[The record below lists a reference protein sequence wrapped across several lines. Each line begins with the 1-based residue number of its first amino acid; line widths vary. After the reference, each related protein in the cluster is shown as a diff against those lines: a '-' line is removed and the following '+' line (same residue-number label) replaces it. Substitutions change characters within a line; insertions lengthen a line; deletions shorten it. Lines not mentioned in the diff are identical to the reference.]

1 MWRVILWHSHWRIF
15 YRQGWRFE
23 VNSPTVQST
32 VLQTLHTGSQ
42 RSVISFWWI
51 DAVEEHFYV
60 CWLEMKYSQCMQSEW
75 RNILTISR
83 YLSVN
88 TNNSQTIHNT
98 IKLHSKHYLTFSLAR
113 SQTSWLRLLDTLH
126 TPRLELV
133 QLFVS
138 TKICLMYIYGL
149 CIEIVSLKGLLQTL
163 LQIKSLIHF
172 ISWDDCGENWQ
183 EMWIPPKVQW
193 RHSHLASLL

>member
-1 MWRVILWHSHWRIF
+1 MKSRGKLVQVDEMEDREYLYLHRLNLGHWSLAKLIR
-15 YRQGWRFE
+15 RLLHVEGNPMTQSLEDLLSPRLE
-23 VNSPTVQST
+23 VWSKLTVHGT

-98 IKLHSKHYLTFSLAR
+98 IELHSKHYI
-113 SQTSWLRLLDTLH
+113 LL
-126 TPRLELV
+126 P
-133 QLFVS
+133 
-138 TKICLMYIYGL
+138 
-149 CIEIVSLKGLLQTL
+149 
-163 LQIKSLIHF
+163 
-172 ISWDDCGENWQ
+172 
-183 EMWIPPKVQW
+183 
-193 RHSHLASLL
+193 SH